1 MKPTKILFV
10 CTGNVFRS
18 MIAEYCLKKY
28 LEINKIK
35 NIEVASVGITGNNPQ
50 NILREVKE
58 ELMVLDIDCSKHRR
72 RKLNQEH
79 ITTFNLIVS
88 MAENHQKY
96 IKEKFNYKS
105 PLFYEITHNK
115 KVPVKDNFEA
125 LDDTNGFLEEMYDRQ
140 MVRNIW
146 RDIPF
151 FVKNYMKFLKK

>member
-28 LEINKIK
+28 CEINKIK
-35 NIEVASVGITGNNPQ
+35 DIEVASAGVTGNNPQ
-50 NILREVKE
+50 NILYEVKE
-58 ELMVLDIDCSKHRR
+58 ELLTLGIDCSPHRR

-79 ITTFNLIVS
+79 FTNFDLIVS
-88 MAENHQKY
+88 MAKDHQDY

-105 PLFYEITHNK
+105 PLFYEVCYNK
-115 KVPVKDNFEA
+115 KIPVKDNNEA
-125 LDDTNGFLEEMYDRQ
+125 LEETGGFMDEMYDRQ

-146 RDIPF
+146 KDMPL
-151 FVKNYMKFLKK
+151 FVKNYKKYLKK